1 MVRGKFD
8 DYIVG
13 IIPAKELRR
22 RVRAKGIGA
31 MPDSYKSDVLKGAI
45 DEALRRASALPIVTL
60 GGDQEELVSF
70 RNDARRAWARKAKST
85 D

>member
-45 DEALRRASALPIVTL
+45 DEALR
-60 GGDQEELVSF
+60 
-70 RNDARRAWARKAKST
+70 
-85 D
+85 